1 MIVPELD
8 VVVVY
13 FGEIVSYEYD
23 DAVEEDDGFRVEVRV
38 VECFGG
44 EGGGGEGEDVELGAG
59 DVETL
64 VGVLHVLAAGT
75 VQGVGLFGG
84 RERGRGVE
92 C

>member
-13 FGEIVSYEYD
+13 FGEIMSYEDD

-38 VECFGG
+38 VECFGC

-84 RERGRGVE
+84 GERGGAVE